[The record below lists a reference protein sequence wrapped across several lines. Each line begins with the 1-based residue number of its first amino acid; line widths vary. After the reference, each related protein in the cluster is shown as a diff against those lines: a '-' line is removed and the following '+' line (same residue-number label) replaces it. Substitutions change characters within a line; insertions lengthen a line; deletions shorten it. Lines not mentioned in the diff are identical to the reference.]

1 MAAVIVTFSRGRAR
15 LSIPDCGRGQLA
27 AIQAVAPS
35 VEIEAT
41 PVDVRDLSGFE
52 SIIAQSHGLVVTISP
67 VAMFRRELIIALAA
81 RHRLPAIYAVRAFV
95 TDGGL
100 ISQAFSDCWTIEI
113 YECRP

>member
-52 SIIAQSHGLVVTISP
+52 SIIAQSHDLVVTISP

-81 RHRLPAIYAVRAFV
+81 RHRLPAVYAVRAFV

-100 ISQAFSDCWTIEI
+100 ISQSFSDCRTIAI